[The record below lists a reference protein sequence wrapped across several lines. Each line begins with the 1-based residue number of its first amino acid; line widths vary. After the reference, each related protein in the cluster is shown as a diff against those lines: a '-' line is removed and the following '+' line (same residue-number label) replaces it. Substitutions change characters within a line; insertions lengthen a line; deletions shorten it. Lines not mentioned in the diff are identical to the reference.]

1 MRYHAWIRM
10 SMCAERRRE
19 QILNNMRNNCLCVF
33 VVVYVVLA
41 LQEVHASININSLS
55 FLLTATYCYF
65 VRISFLRQLPTW
77 SWILRYGLTYS
88 NTPSALYT
96 CGWVGV
102 ELEEEKKWRSVVV
115 QMISSSNIKYNKK
128 NN

>member
-19 QILNNMRNNCLCVF
+19 QILNNMSNNCLCVF

-55 FLLTATYCYF
+55 FLLTATYVLLLCTDKLSTPTAN
-65 VRISFLRQLPTW
+65 VVMDSKLRIDVLQYSKCPIYLWL
-77 SWILRYGLTYS
+77 SW
-88 NTPSALYT
+88 
-96 CGWVGV
+96 C
-102 ELEEEKKWRSVVV
+102 
-115 QMISSSNIKYNKK
+115 
-128 NN
+128 